1 MYLAC
6 DRCFTIKDTVGKV
19 EWTGKCIMHT
29 QYSVYIHNL
38 VAGIRV
44 L

>member
-6 DRCFTIKDTVGKV
+6 DRCFMIKDTVGKV
-19 EWTGKCIMHT
+19 ELTGKCMHT